1 MDWRNAYPD
10 SKGIT
15 RGKLWTAVRKSRAQ
29 AKFEE
34 LSSRLSQLSVKES
47 KDVSTFSAP
56 GISSLLSDENGRIVA
71 SNCGF
76 TLMTG
81 YSIDDIRG
89 KNCNILQQ
97 KDDTRNAMANAL
109 MRKAFRKHLPIVTIL
124 FNVTKQGHEFCTL
137 IDIRPIFTQGRLQGF
152 YSLQACIDKQIVPK
166 RLAEPTASIVI
177 LGSDGKLFERVFRW
191 AKPMCATVSIKVH
204 SDHAFR
210 ATLIIIDDARIEV
223 CRNLRD
229 EGVTCPIF
237 ILTPIHQPI
246 KQLCT
251 TVTGVFNKEQLG
263 PENIRHMLR
272 VAGQHLPPTKIPPQ
286 KPIQI
291 LDEFH
296 DIGKITDSVK
306 KIITN
311 QNEILALKQTTQAQT
326 FDIVSR
332 LVSPHIVSLEAITSR
347 NNSLWEY
354 FPMDAIEFVEQKGP
368 PGLVWVQPIR
378 QALLYLHKHGIIHR
392 QIAAEHVLVSDKCVK
407 LAGLS
412 KLKYVDLGRTM
423 TYVGIPEYVAP
434 EVIMNK
440 GYDKAADAWSLGVL
454 MHYVQTGE
462 LPFTAEHPLQ
472 LYSSMYN
479 YNSPWPLINNLLKIN
494 PHDRL
499 LITESTN

>member
-15 RGKLWTAVRKSRAQ
+15 RGKLWEAVQKSRAQ

-34 LSSRLSQLSVKES
+34 LSSLLSNLSVKEA
-47 KDVSTFSAP
+47 KDISTFSAP
-56 GISSLLSDENGRIVA
+56 GISSLLSDDKGRIIA

-76 TLMTG
+76 TLMSG
-81 YSIDDIRG
+81 YGFDDIKG
-89 KNCNILQQ
+89 KNCKMLQK
-97 KDDTRNAMANAL
+97 KDDKRNALANAL
-109 MRKAFRKHLPIVTIL
+109 MRKAFRNQLPVVTIL

-137 IDIRPIFTQGRLQGF
+137 IDIRPIFTQGRLHGF
-152 YSLQACIDKQIVPK
+152 YSLQACIDKQIIPK
-166 RLAEPTASIVI
+166 RLPEPMASIVI
-177 LGSDGKLFERVFRW
+177 LGSDGDFFERVSRW
-191 AKPMCATVSIKVH
+191 AKPMCATVSIKAH
-204 SDHAFR
+204 SDYAFH
-210 ATLIIIDDARIEV
+210 ATLIIIDNARIEV

-237 ILTPIHQPI
+237 ILTSIHQPLN
-246 KQLCT
+246 QLCT

-272 VAGQHLPPTKIPPQ
+272 VAGQHLPPAKMPPQ

-311 QNEILALKQTTQAQT
+311 QNEILALKQTQGQT
-326 FDIVSR
+326 FDIISR
-332 LVSPHIVSLEAITSR
+332 LVSPHIVSLEAITSH
-347 NNSLWEY
+347 NDSLWEY
-354 FPMDAIEFVEQKGP
+354 FPMDAVEFVEEHGP
-368 PGLVWVQPIR
+368 PGLAWVEPIR
-378 QALLYLHKHGIIHR
+378 QALVYLHKHGIIHR
-392 QIAAEHVLVSDKCVK
+392 QIAAEHVLVSDQRVK
-407 LAGLS
+407 LAGLNT
-412 KLKYVDLGRTM
+412 LKYVDLGRTM
-423 TYVGIPEYVAP
+423 THVGIPEYVAP

-462 LPFTAEHPLQ
+462 LPFTAEHPLE

-499 LITESTN
+499 LINESIN